1 MKTQTFRHIL
11 NTIMLITTICGT
23 FSYAQESSDKN
34 IIVKYKQY
42 ESFDL
47 GNLEVK
53 GQIIAPGDVSV
64 QETNRKKFYRQLLI
78 RKSFDKE
85 SISDITNLR

>member
-1 MKTQTFRHIL
+1 MKVISLNLNIFMLVATF
-11 NTIMLITTICGT
+11 CGT
-23 FSYAQESSDKN
+23 LTHAQEVSDKN

>member
-1 MKTQTFRHIL
+1 MTLKSNIINTFL
-11 NTIMLITTICGT
+11 LITTIFGT
-23 FSYAQESSDKN
+23 FAYGNEKSDSN
-34 IIVKYKQY
+34 VIVKYKQY

-85 SISDITNLR
+85 SISDISNLR